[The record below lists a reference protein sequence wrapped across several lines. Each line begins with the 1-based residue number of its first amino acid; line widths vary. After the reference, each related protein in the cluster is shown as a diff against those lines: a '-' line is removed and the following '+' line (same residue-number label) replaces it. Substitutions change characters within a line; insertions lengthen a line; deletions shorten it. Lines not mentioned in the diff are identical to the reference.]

1 MLEAETLKAD
11 IDAVEKHEQQLK
23 FKALVDAK
31 TAEKSKRDELVSA
44 LGKEPTSGDIINVA
58 IRLPNGGRLMRN
70 FNQSDPIK
78 VDSFHK
84 LILGFIFSKESF
96 PLENRLDLLYDYPP
110 VKIKEEDYEKTFAE
124 FFSNSDRQLIT
135 VNEEE
140 L

>member
-78 VDSFHK
+78 VESFHK
-84 LILGFIFSKESF
+84 LFLGFFFSKKSF
-96 PLENRLDLLYDYPP
+96 PLKTRFVLFFFSPP
-110 VKIKEEDYEKTFAE
+110 EKIKKEDYEKPFAD
-124 FFSNSDRQLIT
+124 FFSN
-135 VNEEE
+135 
-140 L
+140 